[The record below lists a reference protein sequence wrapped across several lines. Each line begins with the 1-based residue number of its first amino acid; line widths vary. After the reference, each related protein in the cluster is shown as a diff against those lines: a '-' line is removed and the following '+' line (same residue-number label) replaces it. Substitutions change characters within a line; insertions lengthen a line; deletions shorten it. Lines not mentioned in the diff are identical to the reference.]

1 MADYQNSLLSRAFK
15 IVHGT
20 EYNRVSQDLRD
31 ENPETL
37 ISIYEI
43 VLQENLSWEEM
54 RERVYPNL
62 VKYLRYKGIHPE
74 SGTGLIVSLF
84 FNDYFYLIECL
95 DFLKFFCEREGLDP
109 TAFHSLVLK
118 WLNE

>member
-74 SGTGLIVSLF
+74 TGTGLIVSLF

-109 TAFHSLVLK
+109 AAFHSLVLK